1 MNRKICQHKIDLR
14 MTMMFL
20 FDRLDDFVL
29 GLSYKTFSLVNEY
42 PMNYE
47 TLKRLRNA
55 MISAKY
61 KCLTYPNQ
69 NIGIIFMS
77 CHRSHEIT
85 TID

>member
-20 FDRLDDFVL
+20 FDRLDDFVS

-47 TLKRLRNA
+47 TLKRLL
-55 MISAKY
+55 M
-61 KCLTYPNQ
+61 P
-69 NIGIIFMS
+69 
-77 CHRSHEIT
+77 
-85 TID
+85 